1 MPIARNVHFQVK
13 SGKEREF
20 TSLFENEVLPLL
32 RKQTG
37 LREYFTLFN
46 PKRVLG
52 ISIWDD
58 QKSAEKFQAEAYPTM
73 IAKLGPVLD
82 GAPKVETYEITSSK
96 HFTAVRSF

>member
-20 TSLFENEVLPLL
+20 TSLFENEVLPML

-52 ISIWDD
+52 ITVWDD
-58 QKSAEKFQAEAYPTM
+58 QKSAEKFQATAYPTM